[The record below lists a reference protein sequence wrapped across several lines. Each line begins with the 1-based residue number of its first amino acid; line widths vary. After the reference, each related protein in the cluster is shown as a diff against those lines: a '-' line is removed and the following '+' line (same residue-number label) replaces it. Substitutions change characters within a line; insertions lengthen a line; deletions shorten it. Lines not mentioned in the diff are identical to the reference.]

1 MEIARILVPISGS
14 ILVIV
19 FSIWAAI
26 HLIIL
31 PLTTK
36 KKRQIVQIATRDE
49 NELVLCDDNT
59 LWMHRWG
66 VWQRLPDVPQDD
78 DDESKK

>member
-1 MEIARILVPISGS
+1 MLLPIAGS
-14 ILVIV
+14 IFVIV
-19 FSIWAAI
+19 FSIWVVVY
-26 HLIIL
+26 LIIL
-31 PLTTK
+31 PLVTK

-59 LWMHRWG
+59 LWMHRCG

-78 DDESKK
+78 ESKK